1 MHQKVVRIFHSQT
14 GIKFNTLKDALTQ
27 LKIFVNRRTQKTTD
41 KRVFD
46 KYDNLKTQFI
56 YKSGLLSYY
65 VAERLN
71 NNQKIKR
78 LLKYQTIN
86 PLSDKGL
93 TKDNRI
99 VEQPDIEE
107 NLLDVNIFDGTTK
120 IAPTQ

>member
-1 MHQKVVRIFHSQT
+1 M
-14 GIKFNTLKDALTQ
+14 GIN
-27 LKIFVNRRTQKTTD
+27 N
-41 KRVFD
+41 

-107 NLLDVNIFDGTTK
+107 NLLDVNIFDGMAK
-120 IAPTQ
+120 IAQLQ